1 MKSRAN
7 GAGPEVF
14 EQFEQTSADTGMP
27 DHRSSLAVLTGL
39 VGPIQRSESCPV
51 ALGAGLALAGQ
62 MTALVCLLFPQQGCT
77 SALRAFH
84 DTPSIE
90 NDPLKGTAPFAAF
103 LLERRRGLAELR
115 FNIKTDQCQPNWDR
129 LLPGA

>member
-1 MKSRAN
+1 M
-7 GAGPEVF
+7 
-14 EQFEQTSADTGMP
+14 
-27 DHRSSLAVLTGL
+27 
-39 VGPIQRSESCPV
+39 

-84 DTPSIE
+84 NAPSIE

-103 LLERRRGLAELR
+103 LLERRRGLAALR
-115 FNIKTDQCQPNWDR
+115 FNIKPISANPTGTAYYLEPSTGEQ
-129 LLPGA
+129 GY